1 MSMQSTIL
9 WGTGGLAVLL
19 LAAACAPS
27 AVMGPDSNTGS
38 DASEVAWKDGQKAYA
53 ISCAVPQGCNQR
65 AITVCNQGAYK
76 VLNSENMPSAGD
88 VLAVKGKPAI
98 VIRCG

>member
-1 MSMQSTIL
+1 MTSVIVF
-9 WGTGGLAVLL
+9 WGIGGLGLL

-38 DASEVAWKDGQKAYA
+38 DASAVTWKDGQKAYA
-53 ISCAVPQGCNQR
+53 ISCTVPQGCNQR
-65 AITVCNQGAYK
+65 ALAVCNQGAYK
-76 VLNSENMPSAGD
+76 VLSSENMPSAGD
-88 VLAVKGKPAI
+88 VLTVVQRKASV

>member
-1 MSMQSTIL
+1 MSLQSTSL
-9 WGTGGLAVLL
+9 WALPGVLAL

-38 DASEVAWKDGQKAYA
+38 DASTVTWKDGHPAFA
-53 ISCAVPQGCNQR
+53 ISCTVPQGCNQR
-65 AITVCNQGAYK
+65 AITVCNHGPYK
-76 VLNSENMPSAGD
+76 VLSSESMPSAGN
-88 VLAVKGKPAI
+88 VLAVQGKPAI